1 MRAPPL
7 FRLYVAATVVLAP
20 FVAWAEIRTLRRQGV
35 SALRAHEKMG
45 HASQPRS
52 GGGPLVWFHAASV
65 GESLS
70 VLALIARMGEL
81 LPRAHFLIT
90 SGTATSAQLVADRL
104 PLRTV
109 HQFAPLDARGPLVRF
124 LEHWRPDAAVFVE
137 SELWPRMLRMTRA
150 RGTPM
155 ALVNARLSAKSR
167 ASWAGK
173 PGLAAYVLDVFDLI
187 LTQNDEMAQ
196 AMVDMHA
203 PADRVARG
211 TNLKSLSAPLPTDP
225 AILAQAR
232 VAIKGRSVWVAAST
246 HDGEEQTI
254 LEAHKRLLH
263 DDPDLLLILVP
274 RHPDRRDDVAALIRH
289 AGLSHAVR
297 SQDTWPRSGEA
308 VYLADT
314 LGELGNWYALT
325 DIVFLGGSLL
335 PIGGH
340 NPFEVV
346 QAGAA
351 VLSGPHVTNFAE
363 TYADMKG
370 KGAAQ
375 IVSDG
380 PDLAQAVKEL
390 LTEHKFRAATLRAVD
405 SIVQSRSDALNGIA
419 TRLILMLKLE
429 DDPR

>member
-7 FRLYVAATVVLAP
+7 FHLYVAATVVLAP
-20 FVAWAEIRTLRRQGV
+20 FAAWAEIRKLRRQGV

-52 GGGPLVWFHAASV
+52 GSGPLIWFHAASV

-70 VLALIARMGEL
+70 VLSLIARMGEL

-90 SGTATSAQLVADRL
+90 SGTPTSAKLVADRM
-104 PLRTV
+104 PPRTV
-109 HQFAPLDARGPLVRF
+109 HQFAPLDAKGPLSRF
-124 LEHWRPDAAVFVE
+124 LQHWRPDAAIFVE
-137 SELWPRMLRMTRA
+137 SELWPRMLRMTRE

-167 ASWAGK
+167 AAWARR
-173 PGLAAYVLDVFDLI
+173 PELAAYILEVFDLI

-225 AILAQAR
+225 AVLAQAR
-232 VAIKGRSVWVAAST
+232 AALKGRPAWVAAST
-246 HDGEEQTI
+246 HPGEEQI
-254 LEAHKRLLH
+254 VLEAHK
-263 DDPDLLLILVP
+263 DLLADHPNLILILIP
-274 RHPDRRDDVAALIRH
+274 RHPDRSDKVVDLIQQS
-289 AGLSHAVR
+289 GLSFAVR
-297 SQDTWPRSGEA
+297 SQDAWPRTGEA

-325 DIVFLGGSLL
+325 DMVFLGGSLL

-346 QAGAA
+346 EAGAA

-363 TYADMKG
+363 TFADMEAA
-370 KGAAQ
+370 GAVK
-375 IVSDG
+375 IVSDVG
-380 PDLAQAVKEL
+380 ELTQEVNRLLKDHTARTDALQA
-390 LTEHKFRAATLRAVD
+390 AATIVKGKSEALG
-405 SIVQSRSDALNGIA
+405 SIAA
-419 TRLILMLKLE
+419 RLVHMLKLE
-429 DDPR
+429 DNPR